1 MTKTLSYPGIA
12 WHEICQAR
20 ATHITLGLRPWVIWV
35 ALAWQIPCH
44 ASHHVTTNN
53 VRYWRTIEK
62 SHNHVTR
69 LYMTLM
75 RGIVQSTNSFNF
87 SAYIP
92 VQLLKAYI
100 YQLSQLFR
108 GDILKGSGSNKQL
121 LPKIRTLKEEVIDF
135 AKMVLY
141 SLCHYRTFLILFLR
155 IYLNGF
161 RLYLAIGLTLK
172 KIQFW
177 HKPSLLLNPM
187 H

>member
-1 MTKTLSYPGIA
+1 MRLSVRKLIIMSGETMWQKRCHTLGLRDMRFVRLEQLISPS
-12 WHEICQAR
+12 
-20 ATHITLGLRPWVIWV
+20 ATLITLGLRPWVIWV

-135 AKMVLY
+135 AKMVL
-141 SLCHYRTFLILFLR
+141 CD
-155 IYLNGF
+155 N
-161 RLYLAIGLTLK
+161 TL
-172 KIQFW
+172 
-177 HKPSLLLNPM
+177 PL
-187 H
+187 